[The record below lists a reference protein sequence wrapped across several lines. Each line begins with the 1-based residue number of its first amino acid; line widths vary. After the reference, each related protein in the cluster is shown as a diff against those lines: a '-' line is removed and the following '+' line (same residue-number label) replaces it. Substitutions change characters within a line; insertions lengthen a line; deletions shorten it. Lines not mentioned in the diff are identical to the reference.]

1 MRAKPKLP
9 PTAHRVAWNT
19 SGKVNADIRD
29 KTLKSME
36 RAINAGDLDG
46 AIRRLDREWD
56 TERVLETNAACL
68 LLLSLG
74 LGVFRN
80 RRWLW
85 LTGGVA
91 TFLLQHA
98 LQGWCPPLPIIRA
111 LGVRTASEI
120 GTERTALQALR
131 GDFDALAHS
140 ADAALR
146 AACPNCW
153 ETGRL

>member
-1 MRAKPKLP
+1 MSEKGKLP

-19 SGKVNADIRD
+19 SGKTNAEIRR
-29 KTLKSME
+29 KAMRHVEK
-36 RAINAGDLDG
+36 AIAEGDLDG

-74 LGVFRN
+74 LGVTRD

-91 TFLLQHA
+91 AFLLQHA
-98 LQGWCPPLPIIRA
+98 LQGWCPPLPLIRT
-111 LGVRTASEI
+111 LGVRTAEEI
-120 GTERTALQALR
+120 SAERIALKSLR
-131 GDFDALAHS
+131 GDFTNLVQDPECVIRTAEL
-140 ADAALR
+140 
-146 AACPNCW
+146 
-153 ETGRL
+153 E

>member
-1 MRAKPKLP
+1 MAKLP
-9 PTAHRVAWNT
+9 ATFARVERNT
-19 SGKVNADIRD
+19 CPGATRRIQAN
-29 KTLKSME
+29 T
-36 RAINAGDLDG
+36 RARVGRALEEGRLEHEID
-46 AIRRLDREWD
+46 RLDAEWD
-56 TERVLETNAACL
+56 TERMLETNAACL

-74 LGVFRN
+74 LGVFRD

-91 TFLLQHA
+91 AFLLQHA

-111 LGVRTASEI
+111 LGVRTAREI

-131 GDFDALAHS
+131 GDFNDLGRS

-146 AACPNCW
+146 AACPKCW
-153 ETGRL
+153 GTGRP